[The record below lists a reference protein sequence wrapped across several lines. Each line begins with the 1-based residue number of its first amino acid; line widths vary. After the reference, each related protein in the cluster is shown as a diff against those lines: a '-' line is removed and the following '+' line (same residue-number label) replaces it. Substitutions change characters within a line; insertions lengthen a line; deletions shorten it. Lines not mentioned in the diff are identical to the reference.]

1 MQSSKEFLSSVK
13 SIAAGFMKRVAIVPD
28 EILEV
33 KEGEGKIVN
42 YNGKKVGVYKDDK
55 GDYFCIN
62 PVCSHLKCGV
72 SFNEAEKTWDCQ
84 CHGSRY
90 DIKGNILEG
99 PTVKPLDKVTI
110 NLK

>member
-1 MQSSKEFLSSVK
+1 MS
-13 SIAAGFMKRVAIVPD
+13 D
-28 EILEV
+28 EILNVEAG
-33 KEGEGKIVN
+33 KGKIVN
-42 YNGKKVGVYKDDK
+42 YDGRKVGVYKNEE

-62 PVCSHLKCGV
+62 PVCAHLKCAL

-99 PTVKPLDKVTI
+99 PTVRPLDKI
-110 NLK
+110 RLKKK